1 MNAIRNLPVSQVVPG
16 NNDRKHFD
24 QAALTDL
31 AASIAAHGLAQP
43 ITVRQIGTRCP
54 ACGTTL
60 PDNAALCFDQ
70 SHQNPMT
77 STAIYEIV
85 AGERRFRAI
94 SQVLQWSEAP
104 CIVRALTDE
113 QASAIMLA
121 ENTSRADLDP
131 IEEAR
136 AYQERMSRFEWS
148 TAKVAE
154 VAGVSEDVVR
164 RRLLLLQLHP
174 DVQHLVAKKH
184 LPLGHAETMTRLDT
198 NRQLIALRIYREAKA
213 MPLNTFIRVV
223 SDLYE
228 EQAQDALFDLESFW
242 MEQAAQ
248 MAATPVRG
256 KRAVVN
262 VPTRPDLPAPEMKAT
277 DTASAVIMRYILHL
291 DAQGLRQEAA
301 TIGTLYR
308 ALIHSNSMA
317 LPETV

>member
-1 MNAIRNLPVSQVVPG
+1 MSATIQNLPVQQIVPG

-24 QAALTDL
+24 PAALADL

-43 ITVRQIGTRCP
+43 ITVRPFGKGWQ
-54 ACGTTL
+54 
-60 PDNAALCFDQ
+60 
-70 SHQNPMT
+70 
-77 STAIYEIV
+77 IV

-94 SQVLQWSEAP
+94 SQVLQWGEAP
-104 CIVRALTDE
+104 CIVRNLDDE

-121 ENTSRADLDP
+121 ENTGRADLDP
-131 IEEAR
+131 IEEAN
-136 AYQERMSRFEWS
+136 AYQERMTRFDWS
-148 TAKVAE
+148 AAKVAE

-164 RRLLLLQLHP
+164 RRLLLLDLHP

-184 LPLGHAETMTRLDT
+184 LPLGHAETMTRLDA
-198 NRQLIALRIYREAKA
+198 NRQLIAMRIYREAKA

-242 MEQAAQ
+242 MEHAAE

-262 VPTRPDLPAPEMKAT
+262 VPTRDDLPAPEMKTT
-277 DTASAVIMRYILHL
+277 DTTSAVIMRYILHL
-291 DAQGLRQEAA
+291 DAHGLHQEAA
-301 TIGTLYR
+301 AIGTLYK